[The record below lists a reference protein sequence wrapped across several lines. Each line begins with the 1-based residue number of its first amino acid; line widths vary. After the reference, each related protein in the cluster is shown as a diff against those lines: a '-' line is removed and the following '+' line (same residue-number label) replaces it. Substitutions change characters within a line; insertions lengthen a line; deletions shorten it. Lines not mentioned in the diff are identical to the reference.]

1 VTIDVAV
8 SKFST
13 PHRHFTLL
21 DSPGHRDFI
30 PNMISGTSQAD
41 AALLVVDSGPGE
53 FEAGFDANGQ
63 TKEHALL
70 ARSLGVGQLV
80 VVVNKMDMVSDEIK
94 IIYINV
100 SYTVQLC
107 IQRMISR
114 EYKAVFCKQ
123 QFSLLL
129 LQL

>member
-1 VTIDVAV
+1 
-8 SKFST
+8 
-13 PHRHFTLL
+13 
-21 DSPGHRDFI
+21 
-30 PNMISGTSQAD
+30 MISGTSQAD